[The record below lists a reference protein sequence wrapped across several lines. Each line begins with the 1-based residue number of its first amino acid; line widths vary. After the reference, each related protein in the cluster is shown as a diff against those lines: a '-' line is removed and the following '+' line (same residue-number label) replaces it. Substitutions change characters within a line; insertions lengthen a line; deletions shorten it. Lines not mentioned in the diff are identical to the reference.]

1 MSSSMQAY
9 LASKYM
15 SGPKANAILARTS
28 DKPKKKKRKTATEAS
43 SSGTGFIHDDDGG
56 WGREKKDSDDEDMK
70 EAQLASDRSFKKTTK
85 SNWEVV
91 QPGDQIPEEATPKDE
106 EPQVVEDDDQ
116 PVFRAGLMTAD
127 QLKKSMPKKKKPT
140 KEEIDEAAAAAAQ
153 ETVYRDASGR
163 KIDTKAER
171 AEAARKKREREE
183 LEAKKMEWGKGLV
196 QREEEEKRRL
206 ELEKEKTRGMARYV
220 DPVVADNGFP
230 IHIVFLIVRYAD
242 DVDLNA
248 EQKAQERW
256 NDPAAAF
263 LTNKKSKGPK
273 KPEYQGPPPPPNRF
287 GIKPGY
293 RWDGVD
299 RGNGFEK
306 KYFQKQNERMRRGA
320 EAYEYSVDDIVDYR
334 NPVSFEALARYHS
347 VQPHLTKLILL
358 ILTHHRSKP
367 LSTPATFLGEGFAL
381 VPIDPGY
388 TAKGGLSSGVKGVYL
403 PPKTNGRLSSR
414 FARDMARC
422 QW

>member
-15 SGPKANAILARTS
+15 TGPKADAILARTS
-28 DKPKKKKRKTATEAS
+28 DKPKKKKRKAGADAS
-43 SSGTGFIHDDDGG
+43 TSTPGFIHDDDGG
-56 WGREKKDSDDEDMK
+56 WGREKKESDDEDMK
-70 EAQLASDRSFKKTTK
+70 EAQLASDRSFKKKIK
-85 SNWEVV
+85 SNWEIV
-91 QPGDQIPEEATPKDE
+91 QPGDGIPAEPTPKDE
-106 EPQVVEDDDQ
+106 EPQVVEEDDQ
-116 PVFRAGLMTAD
+116 PMFRAGLMTAD
-127 QLKKSMPKKKKPT
+127 QLKKTTPKKKKPT
-140 KEEIDEAAAAAAQ
+140 KEELDEAAAAAAQ

-196 QREEEEKRRL
+196 QREEEERRRL
-206 ELEKEKTRGMARYV
+206 ELEKEKTRGMARY
-220 DPVVADNGFP
+220 
-230 IHIVFLIVRYAD
+230 AD
-242 DVDLNA
+242 DEDLNA
-248 EQKAQERW
+248 EQKAQDRW

-320 EAYEYSVDDIVDYR
+320 EAYEYSVDD
-334 NPVSFEALARYHS
+334 
-347 VQPHLTKLILL
+347 
-358 ILTHHRSKP
+358 
-367 LSTPATFLGEGFAL
+367 
-381 VPIDPGY
+381 
-388 TAKGGLSSGVKGVYL
+388 
-403 PPKTNGRLSSR
+403 
-414 FARDMARC
+414 M
-422 QW
+422 